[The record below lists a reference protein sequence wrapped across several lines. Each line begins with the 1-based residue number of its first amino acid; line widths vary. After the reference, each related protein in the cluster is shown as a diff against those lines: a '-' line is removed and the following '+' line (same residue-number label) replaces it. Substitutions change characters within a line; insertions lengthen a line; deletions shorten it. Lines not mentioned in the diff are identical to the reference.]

1 MSGQINN
8 NDCNNEKIFRLS
20 VDLRNILLIPKIF
33 ARLPKNFQPER
44 SLPNQFAPSPLLT
57 MSDISHQAVGDPWH
71 KVRGHFDRAVPP
83 GIVALS
89 YRRLLAHYYRLL
101 IPATARVLE
110 IGCGGGELLSAL
122 PVGRAAGIDV
132 SATQIE
138 RARQR
143 LPSAHLWVQAGEELT
158 SDETFDAII
167 VSDTL
172 NHAVDVQKLLE
183 RAQTVAQAET
193 RLILNYHSNLW
204 HPVFTV
210 AGWFGLRDRTLQSNW
225 LSTADIKN
233 LLALADWE
241 TVRTEHRILLPLHL
255 GGLGPAVNRILAP
268 LLPILCLSVFVV
280 ARPRRASPP
289 RPLSVSV
296 VIPARNEAGNIAAAV
311 KRTPIMGAGTE
322 LIFVE
327 GHSKDDTWAEIQ
339 RVAAAHPHLAI
350 KTLRQTGR
358 GKGDAVRAG
367 FAAATGDILMILDA
381 DLTMPPEELPKFY
394 EVIASGK
401 AEFANGVRL
410 VYPMDEKAMQFLNL
424 CANKTFGII
433 FTWLLG
439 QPVKD
444 TLCGTKVLRRAH
456 YESIAANRTYF
467 GNFDPF
473 GDFDLLFG
481 AAKLNLKI
489 ADIPI
494 RYRERSYGETNIQ
507 RWRHGW
513 LLLRMV
519 IFAARKLKF
528 V

>member
-1 MSGQINN
+1 MPQSSLASPKVNKSKLFASGALNVS
-8 NDCNNEKIFRLS
+8 RL
-20 VDLRNILLIPKIF
+20 
-33 ARLPKNFQPER
+33 
-44 SLPNQFAPSPLLT
+44 
-57 MSDISHQAVGDPWH
+57 
-71 KVRGHFDRAVPP
+71 HFDNASPP
-83 GIVALS
+83 GWAARG
-89 YRRLLAHYYRLL
+89 YRRLLAHQYKLL
-101 IPATARVLE
+101 ITSRSHLLE
-110 IGCGGGELLSAL
+110 IGCGDGELLTHLDVES
-122 PVGRAAGIDV
+122 VSGIDV
-132 SATQIE
+132 SSVQIN
-138 RARQR
+138 RAAARLPNGDFQVQSGEDLSLPLFFDTIIISDTVNLAADVQR
-143 LPSAHLWVQAGEELT
+143 L
-158 SDETFDAII
+158 F
-167 VSDTL
+167 
-172 NHAVDVQKLLE
+172 E
-183 RAQTVAQAET
+183 RAQTVSKPST

-204 HPVFTV
+204 SPLFTL
-210 AGWFGLRDRTLQSNW
+210 AEWLGLREQGPPSNW
-225 LSTADIKN
+225 LASADVMN
-233 LLALADWE
+233 LLRLADWE
-241 TVRTEHRILLPLHL
+241 PISIQHRILFPFYL
-255 GGLGPAVNRILAP
+255 GGLGQVINRVLTPI
-268 LLPILCLSVFVV
+268 LPIFCLSVFVV
-280 ARPRRASPP
+280 ARPL
-289 RPLSVSV
+289 RPVEQQARHLSVSV
-296 VIPARNEAGNIAAAV
+296 IIPARNEAGNIAAAV
-311 KRTPIMGAGTE
+311 ERIPKMGTGTE

-327 GHSKDDTWAEIQ
+327 GHSRDDTWSQIQ
-339 RVAAAHPHLAI
+339 RVAAEHPHLSI
-350 KTLRQTGR
+350 KILRQNGK

-424 CANKTFGII
+424 CANKTFGLI

-444 TLCGTKVLRRAH
+444 TLCGTKALSRAH
-456 YESIAANRTYF
+456 YEEIAANRAYF
-467 GNFDPF
+467 GEFDPF

-494 RYRERSYGETNIQ
+494 RYRQRTYGETNIQ